1 MQPNKTKIAL
11 GIGVL
16 CLGVSGT
23 SNATTES
30 FNISATTI
38 ADVGLVQ
45 VNGIDYGSN
54 VFTSVGNCIL
64 IGNEPA
70 DADLQ
75 IDPAIASIA
84 LDNGTL
90 SGTSCVNGDDLGT
103 PGEYT
108 VTGLTATDV
117 TISMTSISNADFT
130 FIPLGVAS
138 GYGNATPADS
148 DDTREAVSS
157 AGPVTLRT
165 AGAADDDG
173 IVNLVVDQQL
183 KIFLGGTLNV
193 LQTLTPNTPYT
204 GTFDLTVTY

>member
-11 GIGVL
+11 SIGVL
-16 CLGVSGT
+16 FLGVSGT
-23 SNATTES
+23 SNAATES

-45 VNGIDYGSN
+45 VNGIDYGTN
-54 VFTSVGNCIL
+54 IFTSVGNCIL

-70 DADLQ
+70 DLQ
-75 IDPAIASIA
+75 IDPSITSSA

-108 VTGLTATDV
+108 VTGITATDV
-117 TISMTSISNADFT
+117 TISMTSISTADFT
-130 FIPLGVAS
+130 FTPLGAAS
-138 GYGNATPADS
+138 GYGNATPAE
-148 DDTREAVSS
+148 DDDVRIAVSS
-157 AGPVTLRT
+157 SGPITART
-165 AGAADDDG
+165 AGAGD
-173 IVNLVVDQQL
+173 VNALIANNVVDQQL

-193 LQTLTPNTPYT
+193 LQTLTPSTPYS